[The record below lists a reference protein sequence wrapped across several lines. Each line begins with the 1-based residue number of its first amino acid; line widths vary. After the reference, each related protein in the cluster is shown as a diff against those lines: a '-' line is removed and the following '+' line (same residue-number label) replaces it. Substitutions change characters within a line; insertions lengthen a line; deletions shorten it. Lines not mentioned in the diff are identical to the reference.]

1 MPRLHDPRAGR
12 AAELRLETTVTTR
25 RIMVRRPAAVLT
37 TAVCILLA
45 ATLGTPH
52 DINRATAVVI
62 DTDMG
67 VDDAVALTLALQD
80 PRLDIAAIVAC
91 EGVASPSAAVQ
102 TAERMLELFNRSE
115 IPLYASELESSRP
128 APECRVRAESMLGA
142 SLPETSTSLRRS
154 FVPTAYESDGGH
166 ITVLAIGPLSQ
177 LVSALEERPELSTTI
192 ARIVIAGD
200 PADLQSWNLAR
211 DPKAVKILRRSGIL
225 LQFVAPRGMAAKPAV
240 WHADP
245 NAQWRTTSLGD
256 QFLDRL
262 MATPDAR
269 EHYLV
274 TLDQLHDELAMLY
287 VLEPQLFEASG
298 SGDVFFPRP
307 DVDVGGRVAELI
319 HRGRQRK
326 LRVVLADRPLPD
338 AMLQP
343 DVRARRADILAAN
356 GSDEWF
362 AQLLLNELHEHLGA
376 YSIIG
381 VKMALRAAELLN
393 APPHAMAILS
403 HAPPSQPVS
412 CLNDGLLVATGST
425 PGRNL
430 FRHEPG
436 PPGTIEASFAYN
448 DRQVS
453 LSLKEEYR
461 NQIRARI
468 EGLLQQF
475 SLSDD
480 GYWAGVRE
488 LGLDIWED
496 WHRLDLFD
504 VAPTDERDVDADTK
518 E

>member
-1 MPRLHDPRAGR
+1 MTRQASRTHR
-12 AAELRLETTVTTR
+12 TVVGLVAT
-25 RIMVRRPAAVLT
+25 MCAVLAASG
-37 TAVCILLA
+37 AVC
-45 ATLGTPH
+45 H
-52 DINRATAVVI
+52 DMDRTTAVVI

-67 VDDAVALTLALQD
+67 VDDAVALVLALQD
-80 PRLDIAAIVAC
+80 PRLDISAIVAG
-91 EGVASPSAAVQ
+91 EGVADASTAVLA
-102 TAERMLELFNRSE
+102 AERMLELFNRSE

-142 SLPETSTSLRRS
+142 SLPETSTSLRRP
-154 FVPTAYESDGGH
+154 FVPTAYEADGGH
-166 ITVLAIGPLSQ
+166 ITVLVLGPLSQ
-177 LVSALEERPELSTTI
+177 LVSALEERPELSTAI

-225 LQFVAPRGMAAKPAV
+225 LQFVAPRGMAEKPVV

-245 NAQWRTTSLGD
+245 NAQWRSTSLGD

-262 MATPDAR
+262 MAAPDAR

-274 TLDQLHDELAMLY
+274 TLDQLHDELAMLFL
-287 VLEPQLFEASG
+287 LEPGLFRASG
-298 SGDVFFPRP
+298 SGDVFFPRQGA
-307 DVDVGGRVAELI
+307 DVGDRVAELI

-326 LRVVLADRPLPD
+326 RRVIFTDQPVPET
-338 AMLQP
+338 MLQP
-343 DVRARRADILAAN
+343 DVRARRAGILAAN

-403 HAPPSQPVS
+403 HAPPAQPVS

-430 FRHEPG
+430 FRHDPG

-480 GYWAGVRE
+480 GYWEGVRDF
-488 LGLDIWED
+488 GLDIWED
-496 WHRLDLFD
+496 WHRLDLFE
-504 VAPTDERDVDADTK
+504 VATLDDLRPDSDET